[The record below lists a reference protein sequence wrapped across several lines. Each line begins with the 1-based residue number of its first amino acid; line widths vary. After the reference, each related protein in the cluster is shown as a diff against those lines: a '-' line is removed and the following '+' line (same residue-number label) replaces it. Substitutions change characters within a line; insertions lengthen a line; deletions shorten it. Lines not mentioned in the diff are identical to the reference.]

1 MSINDLQIL
10 KQIRK
15 INQIAKVYTSVGNL
29 GVLSR
34 LNSEFLAIL
43 SSFLQNTDIDV
54 PLGKGS
60 HE

>member
-1 MSINDLQIL
+1 MSINDLLIL
-10 KQIRK
+10 KIRK
-15 INQIAKVYTSVGNL
+15 INQLAKVYTSVGNL
-29 GVLSR
+29 GVPSR